1 MNPFEVFN
9 KEELKQINE
18 AVGTVENRNY
28 TKEEWK
34 MLEHSVLDDIMS
46 KSSKNGDISKARN
59 ELDSVLIKIERCR
72 A

>member
-9 KEELKQINE
+9 EKELKQVNK

-28 TKEEWK
+28 TKEEWN
-34 MLEHSVLDDIMS
+34 MLEHGVLDDITS
-46 KSSKNGDISKARN
+46 RSSKNGDISKARN
-59 ELDSVLIKIERCR
+59 ELDSVLTKIERCR